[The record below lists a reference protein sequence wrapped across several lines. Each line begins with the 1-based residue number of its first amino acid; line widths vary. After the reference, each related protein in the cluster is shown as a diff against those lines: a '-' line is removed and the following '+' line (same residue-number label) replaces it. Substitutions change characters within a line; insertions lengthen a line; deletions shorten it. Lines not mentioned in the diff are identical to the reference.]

1 MKLYTT
7 ELKAIDPHDGQLKTW
22 MGEYIEAISFQD
34 AQNYCE
40 QHGLGYLKVIGELV
54 KEIPT
59 KKDGT
64 PDWNNS
70 TDFENIA
77 LN

>member
-22 MGEYIEAISFQD
+22 MGQYIEAISFQD
-34 AQNYCE
+34 AVNICKRE
-40 QHGLGYLKVIGELV
+40 FGYLKVVGELV

-59 KKDGT
+59 QKDGT
-64 PDWNNS
+64 PDWDKS